1 MPRPRLA
8 RGPRTKRSIAAYEDE
23 YPLLS
28 RFLKAVKYDIDS
40 AKKILEDLE
49 IRQRKKKIDMFRHSL
64 P

>member
-28 RFLKAVKYDIDS
+28 RFLKAVKYDINS
-40 AKKILEDLE
+40 ARKMLDDLE
-49 IRQRKKKIDMFRHSL
+49 IRQRNKKIEMFRNSL